1 MNYEYKPEIRSYIRQ
16 NLIVFPLFLILY
28 WSYLY
33 IVELKSVLPLYMIL
47 VIYSSLIF
55 YLGYQYLY
63 TITISWKITEEQLI
77 YTRGVI
83 ARKVDYIEL
92 YRIND
97 FSEYSSIIDRLFSLK
112 NIRIVSTDQSTPELI
127 IKGINITE
135 DVLTDLRK
143 KIELRKEIRRI
154 YEIANN

>member
-127 IKGINITE
+127 LKGINITE

>member
-1 MNYEYKPEIRSYIRQ
+1 MSYEYKPEIRSYIRQ

-33 IVELKSVLPLYMIL
+33 IVEFKERLPLYMIL
-47 VIYSSLIF
+47 AIYFSLIL

-63 TITISWKITEEQLI
+63 TITTSWTVTEEQLI

-112 NIRIVSTDQSTPELI
+112 NIRIMSTDQSTPELI
-127 IKGINITE
+127 LKGISIK
-135 DVLTDLRK
+135 DDILTDLRK
-143 KIELRKEIRRI
+143 KIELRKEIRRV